1 MDIFGNGMVS
11 ISGVAFLVFCVL
23 AIAAVG
29 YALGRI
35 TIKGVSLGDS
45 GVFIIALVFGCL
57 FFPALANTLGGEAFT
72 KNALKLVENLG
83 LILFVT
89 SVGFIAGP
97 KFFGNLKKN
106 FKSYVL
112 LGMII
117 ILAGAVAAIS
127 CIYVGRAIEPDMGS
141 KDITA
146 MVVGL
151 LSGSLTST
159 PAFSAAKATVDP
171 SLEGLVTVGH
181 GISYIFGVLGVVL
194 FVQLIPKMCKA
205 NMEEERAKLVSVDNG
220 AKARKKIENLL
231 HFDEHGLMPFALAA
245 VLGVLVGSIKIPLS
259 GAGWEALLAGEK
271 IVGTSFSL
279 TSTGGCL
286 LMSLIFGHFGH
297 IGRVNVMPKDSV
309 LKVFREFG
317 LVLFLIGAGIAGG
330 AEFIAVFK
338 PIYFVYG
345 VWMTILPMIIGYFF
359 ARYVLKLSLL
369 NNLGSLTGGM
379 TSTPALGT
387 LINVA
392 GTEDV
397 AGAYAA
403 TYPIALIAVVLVS
416 QFLILLF

>member
-1 MDIFGNGMVS
+1 MSIFNGMISV
-11 ISGVAFLVFCVL
+11 SGVAFLVFCVL

-35 TIKGVSLGDS
+35 TVKGINLGTS
-45 GVFIIALVFGCL
+45 GVFIVALIFGCL
-57 FFPALANTLGGEAFT
+57 FFPALSKALGGQEFT
-72 KNALKLVENLG
+72 EDALKLVENLG

-112 LGMII
+112 LGLII

-127 CIYVGRAIEPDMGS
+127 CIYVGRAIEPEMGT
-141 KDITA
+141 KDLTA

-181 GISYIFGVLGVVL
+181 GIAYIFGVLGVVL
-194 FVQLIPKMCKA
+194 FVQLIPKLTKA
-205 NMEEERAKLVSVDNG
+205 NMEEERAKLVSVENG
-220 AKARKKIENLL
+220 GKVRKAIDKII
-231 HFDEHGLMPFALAA
+231 HMDEFGFMPFALAA
-245 VLGVLVGSIKIPLS
+245 VLGVLIGSLKIPLS
-259 GAGWEALLAGEK
+259 GAGWAALFAGEK
-271 IVGTSFSL
+271 IVGTTFSL

-286 LMSLIFGHFGH
+286 LMSLIFGHFSR
-297 IGRVNVMPKDSV
+297 IGRISIMPTDAT

-317 LVLFLIGAGIAGG
+317 LMLFLIGAGVAGG

-345 VWMTILPMIIGYFF
+345 VWMTIVPMIIGYLF

-369 NNLGSLTGGM
+369 NNLGSITGGM

-387 LINVA
+387 LIHVA

>member
-1 MDIFGNGMVS
+1 MSIFNGMISV
-11 ISGVAFLVFCVL
+11 SGVAFLVFCVL

-35 TIKGVSLGDS
+35 TVKGINLGTS
-45 GVFIIALVFGCL
+45 GVFIVALLFGCL
-57 FFPALANTLGGEAFT
+57 FFPALSKALGGAEFT
-72 KNALKLVENLG
+72 EDALKLVENLG

-112 LGMII
+112 LGLVI

-127 CIYVGRAIEPDMGS
+127 CIYVGRVIEPEMGT
-141 KDITA
+141 KDLTA

-181 GISYIFGVLGVVL
+181 GIAYIFGVLGVVL
-194 FVQLIPKMCKA
+194 FVQLIPKLSKA
-205 NMEEERAKLVSVDNG
+205 NMEEERAKLVSVENG
-220 AKARKKIENLL
+220 GKVRKAIDKII
-231 HFDEHGLMPFALAA
+231 HMDEFGFMPFALAA
-245 VLGVLVGSIKIPLS
+245 VLGVLIGSLKIPLS
-259 GAGWEALLAGEK
+259 GAGWAALFAGEK
-271 IVGTSFSL
+271 IVGTTFSL

-286 LMSLIFGHFGH
+286 LMSLIFGHFGRV
-297 IGRVNVMPKDSV
+297 GRVSIMPTDAT

-317 LVLFLIGAGIAGG
+317 LMLFLIGAGIAGG

-338 PIYFVYG
+338 PVYFVYG
-345 VWMTILPMIIGYFF
+345 VWMTILPMIIGYLF
-359 ARYVLKLSLL
+359 AKYVLKLSLL
-369 NNLGSLTGGM
+369 NNLGSITGGM

-387 LINVA
+387 LIHVA